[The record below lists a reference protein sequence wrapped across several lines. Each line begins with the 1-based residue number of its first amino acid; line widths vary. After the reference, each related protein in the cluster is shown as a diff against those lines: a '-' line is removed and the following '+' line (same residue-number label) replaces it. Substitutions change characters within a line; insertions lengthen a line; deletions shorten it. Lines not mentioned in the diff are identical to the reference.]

1 MLMRKEGAAGKMS
14 ETADQG
20 VSQERLNGMPAVTA
34 NRVEKA
40 REANRKRQA
49 RFRLKQRE
57 GGRAQCKFYLE
68 RWQIKEA
75 KRLAATEQTTLNDL
89 LRSAINEG
97 LKALGRKQ
105 SARGKKVES
114 SLPVLE
120 MISEKH
126 GD

>member
-1 MLMRKEGAAGKMS
+1 MS

-20 VSQERLNGMPAVTA
+20 MSRERLIEMPAVTA
-34 NRVEKA
+34 NRVDKA

-89 LRSAINEG
+89 LHLAIEEG

-105 SARGKKVES
+105 SARAKKAKR

-120 MISEKH
+120 TIGGEH

>member
-1 MLMRKEGAAGKMS
+1 MRKEGAAGEMS

-20 VSQERLNGMPAVTA
+20 MSRERLIEMPAVTA
-34 NRVEKA
+34 NRVDKA

-89 LRSAINEG
+89 LHLAIEEG

-105 SARGKKVES
+105 SARAKKAKR

-120 MISEKH
+120 TIGGEH